1 MIAGLVLNINRSEII
16 GTCQYKTLSK
26 IRNIKTTKNANCL
39 GIYVGHDKTVC
50 DQKNWYDKIEKLQS
64 TLATWSKRNLTIFG
78 SVAIIKALGI
88 SKVVF
93 SVQNTSIPSDVPEL
107 IEKIL
112 YKFIWKNRERV
123 KRKTLIRRIEDGGI
137 NMIDVKSFF
146 NALQATWI
154 KRILEYPN
162 NLIGNTII
170 DNFGPEKLLLK
181 INNVDIDYIKNVT
194 SLFYKQIV
202 TSYISTKSLDE
213 SSCVTCDDFLNQPL
227 WGNDMFIVHRK
238 KMIHPMY
245 LSNWIKSDIK
255 HIKDLI
261 FEGSN
266 LDIHFLLTKIKH
278 KINIFI
284 EILELKQAL
293 LPYADLIKQIPV
305 DKRPIN
311 DKFQLKYLAWKTKE
325 FYQIQIR
332 HISESLNFQMYK
344 KCFDNLQ

>member
-1 MIAGLVLNINRSEII
+1 M
-16 GTCQYKTLSK
+16 SK
-26 IRNIKTTKNANCL
+26 LRNIKTTKNENCL

-64 TLATWSKRNLTIFG
+64 TLAMWSKRNLTIFG
-78 SVAIIKALGI
+78 SVAIIIALGI

-154 KRILEYPN
+154 KKFLEYPN

-194 SLFYKQIV
+194 SLFY
-202 TSYISTKSLDE
+202 
-213 SSCVTCDDFLNQPL
+213 
-227 WGNDMFIVHRK
+227 
-238 KMIHPMY
+238 
-245 LSNWIKSDIK
+245 
-255 HIKDLI
+255 
-261 FEGSN
+261 
-266 LDIHFLLTKIKH
+266 
-278 KINIFI
+278 
-284 EILELKQAL
+284 
-293 LPYADLIKQIPV
+293 
-305 DKRPIN
+305 
-311 DKFQLKYLAWKTKE
+311 
-325 FYQIQIR
+325 
-332 HISESLNFQMYK
+332 
-344 KCFDNLQ
+344 